1 MKDPVKLLRKD
12 YFHRH
17 PVKEHSAAKLMYST
31 LLMPKIVSKMDSLMA
46 ELRKQAA
53 RSGVALPSDAHERA
67 QVAQEEDTGRLLRMF
82 RRPLPLEVS
91 GVLIEK
97 LLKREAEALPE
108 IQRAILKTFSE
119 GTIENCVRFMARCE
133 ANCSAWILQN
143 HSDVREPYARSML
156 CLVLGFRAD
165 AEAIPFLMQ
174 QVERFESQFPEQ
186 SLEQAPL
193 LALCEMRARFR
204 TV

>member
-1 MKDPVKLLRKD
+1 
-12 YFHRH
+12 
-17 PVKEHSAAKLMYST
+17 
-31 LLMPKIVSKMDSLMA
+31 
-46 ELRKQAA
+46 
-53 RSGVALPSDAHERA
+53 
-67 QVAQEEDTGRLLRMF
+67 
-82 RRPLPLEVS
+82 
-91 GVLIEK
+91 
-97 LLKREAEALPE
+97 
-108 IQRAILKTFSE
+108 
-119 GTIENCVRFMARCE
+119 MARCE